1 MEGDVRN
8 EEGVSMINSE
18 HVLVLVGCDT
28 TFPELLIPVD
38 SDVSDDIGVPLPVLL
53 ILVDSDVSD
62 DIGVPFPVLLNPF
75 ESVAIYDSYI
85 KQDMYS

>member
-8 EEGVSMINSE
+8 EEGVLIMNSE

-28 TFPELLIPVD
+28 TFSELLIPVD
-38 SDVSDDIGVPLPVLL
+38 
-53 ILVDSDVSD
+53 SD